1 MDSVEENCVPELA
14 VMNTETHISP
24 GEMASGSL
32 NAEVTDVVTREDN
45 SLYSY
50 INSSCGSF
58 EQFKIEIGN
67 VSKHITVSVIRKL
80 LLTQGFDPS
89 KIKPSG
95 HGFFF
100 ANLRSAEERNRAL
113 EKLNGINFRGR
124 ELRVKA
130 AGPKADPLLLKRSR
144 ENGEHQGNSAKKLKP
159 DNDQTDSTSGSSI
172 APLANIPYDPNQLRK
187 KQNIALANLLRVR
200 NNVKKVNKFK
210 YCESCLESGFMSQN
224 GRFLGQQY
232 CPITPSPLLTGYR
245 NKAKFTIGFDVD
257 GKGPVIGMRIGKYK
271 EGSTAVVFP
280 TDAPLFSVSTAKVIS
295 SMQAC
300 LDGIYNQPH
309 EGENADLLNRVAER
323 VQVYD
328 MVAKTGNWQSLT
340 LRESRLNDRLI
351 EIEIRRQELTDSIE
365 GTKMR
370 ENYKT
375 SDISAQI
382 RNPVQDIVFDCPY
395 LVAVKLW
402 TVDVKS
408 TLWLHLHATSRIH
421 DDYEWRFIENRGSVG
436 NEISA
441 SIEASGNGFA
451 RRCAEWTDEDAELG
465 ALCDHWLDQVSS
477 IAIAPHGDF
486 VVIGKEDIADLC
498 SVLKQW
504 FEPGG
509 QGESAELL
517 GNTGKCFHGI
527 SQQSGTYGEHWV
539 MGKRTITELCC
550 GLKFEISRDAFFQ
563 VNTLAAEKL
572 FEDIRRRCTAI
583 LEREN
588 KSTNDAILLDICC
601 GAGVIGLCLADC
613 FAQVVGIELIPSAV
627 QNAKRNAEINGIKNA
642 EFYAGR
648 AEELLKNL
656 MKTLPKDKEVIA
668 ILDPPRAGVHRG
680 VIEAIR
686 QCSRVKHL
694 VFVAC
699 DLRASEWNFEAFA
712 RPPSKKYVG
721 APFLPTAASCVDL
734 FPHTPSIEIVISLKR
749 LTPAD
754 CNHDKERPSTG
765 EIAS

>member
-1 MDSVEENCVPELA
+1 MDSVEGNCVPELA
-14 VMNTETHISP
+14 VMNSETHRP
-24 GEMASGSL
+24 AGEVTSSSL
-32 NAEVTDVVTREDN
+32 NTEVTDVATREDN

-67 VSKHITVSVIRKL
+67 VSKYITVSVIRKL

-89 KIKPSG
+89 KVKPSG
-95 HGFFF
+95 RGFFF
-100 ANLRSAEERNRAL
+100 ANLRSAEERNRAI

-130 AGPKADPLLLKRSR
+130 AGPKADPLVLKRSR

-159 DNDQTDSTSGSSI
+159 DDDQTDRHANCFLWSDYFIRNTSGSSI
-172 APLANIPYDPNQLRK
+172 APLANITYDPNQLRK
-187 KQNIALANLLRVR
+187 KQNTALSNLLRVR

-210 YCESCLESGFMSQN
+210 YCDSCLESGFMSQN
-224 GRFLGQQY
+224 GRFLSQQY

-280 TDAPLFSVSTAKVIS
+280 TDAPLFSETTAKVIAT
-295 SMQAC
+295 MQTC
-300 LDGIYNQPH
+300 LDAIYNQPH

-351 EIEIRRQELTDSIE
+351 EIEIRRQELTD
-365 GTKMR
+365 K
-370 ENYKT
+370 
-375 SDISAQI
+375 
-382 RNPVQDIVFDCPY
+382 
-395 LVAVKLW
+395 
-402 TVDVKS
+402 
-408 TLWLHLHATSRIH
+408 
-421 DDYEWRFIENRGSVG
+421 
-436 NEISA
+436 
-441 SIEASGNGFA
+441 
-451 RRCAEWTDEDAELG
+451 
-465 ALCDHWLDQVSS
+465 
-477 IAIAPHGDF
+477 
-486 VVIGKEDIADLC
+486 DIADLC

-509 QGESAELL
+509 QGESAGVTSIVLISL
-517 GNTGKCFHGI
+517 NSI

-572 FEDIRRRCTAI
+572 FEDIRGRCTAI
-583 LEREN
+583 LKREN
-588 KSTNDAILLDICC
+588 KSTSDAILLDICC
-601 GAGVIGLCLADC
+601 GAGVIGLCLAD
-613 FAQVVGIELIPSAV
+613 V
-627 QNAKRNAEINGIKNA
+627 NIKNA
-642 EFYAGR
+642 EFYAGK
-648 AEELLKNL
+648 AEELLKDL

-699 DLRASEWNFEAFA
+699 DLKASEWNFEAFA

-749 LTPAD
+749 LTAAD
-754 CNHDKERPSTG
+754 CNHDMGGPSTG
-765 EIAS
+765 VTAS